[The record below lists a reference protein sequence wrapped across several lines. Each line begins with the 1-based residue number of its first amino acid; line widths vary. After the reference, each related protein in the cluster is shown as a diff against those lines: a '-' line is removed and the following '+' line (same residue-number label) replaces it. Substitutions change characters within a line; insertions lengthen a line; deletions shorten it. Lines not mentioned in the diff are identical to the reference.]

1 MSARRLA
8 PFRLRLAAAALS
20 VLAGC
25 AVQTGYC
32 PPDTER
38 PLPGTFSTWYTEQPE
53 LSDATIRV
61 TEDLVIIDYADAE
74 GRRWRAVYEV
84 GEKD

>member
-1 MSARRLA
+1 MSARRPALLWL
-8 PFRLRLAAAALS
+8 PLAAVVASL
-20 VLAGC
+20 LAGC

-38 PLPGTFSTWYTEQPE
+38 PLPGTFATWYTEQPE